1 MSSSLVIFLQ
11 RRRRLLLWLAAAFAV
26 FSLAGFFLV
35 PVILKQQLV
44 KRASAALHRPV
55 AVGVVR
61 VNPWAFSVTIRGLA
75 VAAHD
80 GAEFAGWDELYVNF
94 APAASLFRHT
104 WCFDEIHL
112 LHPRGRL
119 YRDHDGSLNIA
130 DLIPPANRAG
140 APAPAASL
148 PPLAIAHLRVERGEF
163 TYVDKSRSAP
173 FATTFGPTT
182 FELTGFTTRPQQAGA
197 YTFAAATEAGETFAW
212 KGTITFDPLGSAGH
226 VAITG
231 INLPKYAA
239 FHRDLHR
246 MDLLDGRLA
255 FEADYDAALD
265 PTPVARIHNGT
276 VAVRN
281 LKLAARDGREPAAAV
296 SLVQLEG
303 LSADTAKHTAAI
315 ASVVVRDATL
325 TVERRADGSLN
336 LLDLLP
342 PSPVAA
348 SETRNQQP
356 DRPSEALA
364 KEGTQYAKPA
374 PEWSATLAAVK
385 LENASVHLTDL
396 STPRPVHLTIDQLG
410 LTLTGVSTQLDKPVG
425 LSSQLRWNEHGR
437 IAFTGSVT
445 PQPLAADLQVEATD
459 LELRP
464 LDPYAAPFLNVLVT
478 SGTARAKGHLTAALP
493 PGGSPQIQWQG
504 DAGLAGFAAVDAA
517 LSEPFVS
524 FTDLAL
530 SQLSF
535 TLNPLA
541 FSLDEIAVKDP
552 FVRVVIAADKQIN
565 LLAALKT
572 GVAPQSP
579 PQVPQGPPAPPSP
592 SAAAPKPR
600 ITIGR
605 VVLSGARFSATD
617 RSVLPEF
624 TTELSD
630 FAGTIAGLSSEN
642 LARADVDLAGKL
654 GQASL
659 HITGKIN
666 PLSGDAFTD
675 VKVAFTG
682 IELTPFTPYAGR
694 FAGYT
699 IAKGKLGLDLGYRL
713 SSRMLEGENKV
724 VLDQFFLGD
733 RVDSADATKLPVKLA
748 LAILRDTNGR
758 IEIDLPVR
766 GNLDDPDFKYGQL
779 VWKALGNVIVKAAT
793 APFALLG
800 GLFGGGHDLSA
811 ADFASGS
818 AELGDEARA
827 RLDGLAKALTERPGL
842 SLEIDSRPVPTLDET
857 GLREVKLGTLL
868 KARKIQ
874 SLAATT
880 TTAIDPST
888 VTLSSEETV
897 KFLAEAYVAAFPPGT
912 EKPAADPATT
922 TATPTAT
929 KSTAATPSKPA
940 SAERGSGGNL
950 ITRSVRRIF
959 GRGEKSPSGP
969 PPPAPGTI
977 TLPAGSSDSVS
988 IIGADGQ
995 PLAVPLAEIRSKLLQ
1010 KIELTD
1016 GEFREIAARRA
1027 ARIQAYLV
1035 GTGKIDPSR
1044 VFLATGETPPAEA
1057 STPRVV
1063 FSLK

>member
-1 MSSSLVIFLQ
+1 M
-11 RRRRLLLWLAAAFAV
+11 
-26 FSLAGFFLV
+26 
-35 PVILKQQLV
+35 
-44 KRASAALHRPV
+44 
-55 AVGVVR
+55 
-61 VNPWAFSVTIRGLA
+61 
-75 VAAHD
+75 
-80 GAEFAGWDELYVNF
+80 
-94 APAASLFRHT
+94 
-104 WCFDEIHL
+104 
-112 LHPRGRL
+112 
-119 YRDHDGSLNIA
+119 
-130 DLIPPANRAG
+130 
-140 APAPAASL
+140 
-148 PPLAIAHLRVERGEF
+148 
-163 TYVDKSRSAP
+163 
-173 FATTFGPTT
+173 
-182 FELTGFTTRPQQAGA
+182 
-197 YTFAAATEAGETFAW
+197 
-212 KGTITFDPLGSAGH
+212 
-226 VAITG
+226 
-231 INLPKYAA
+231 
-239 FHRDLHR
+239 
-246 MDLLDGRLA
+246 
-255 FEADYDAALD
+255 
-265 PTPVARIHNGT
+265 
-276 VAVRN
+276 
-281 LKLAARDGREPAAAV
+281 
-296 SLVQLEG
+296 
-303 LSADTAKHTAAI
+303 
-315 ASVVVRDATL
+315 
-325 TVERRADGSLN
+325 
-336 LLDLLP
+336 
-342 PSPVAA
+342 
-348 SETRNQQP
+348 
-356 DRPSEALA
+356 
-364 KEGTQYAKPA
+364 
-374 PEWSATLAAVK
+374 
-385 LENASVHLTDL
+385 
-396 STPRPVHLTIDQLG
+396 
-410 LTLTGVSTQLDKPVG
+410 
-425 LSSQLRWNEHGR
+425 
-437 IAFTGSVT
+437 
-445 PQPLAADLQVEATD
+445 
-459 LELRP
+459 
-464 LDPYAAPFLNVLVT
+464 
-478 SGTARAKGHLTAALP
+478 
-493 PGGSPQIQWQG
+493 
-504 DAGLAGFAAVDAA
+504 
-517 LSEPFVS
+517 
-524 FTDLAL
+524 
-530 SQLSF
+530 
-535 TLNPLA
+535 
-541 FSLDEIAVKDP
+541 
-552 FVRVVIAADKQIN
+552 
-565 LLAALKT
+565 
-572 GVAPQSP
+572 
-579 PQVPQGPPAPPSP
+579 
-592 SAAAPKPR
+592 
-600 ITIGR
+600 
-605 VVLSGARFSATD
+605 
-617 RSVLPEF
+617 
-624 TTELSD
+624 
-630 FAGTIAGLSSEN
+630 
-642 LARADVDLAGKL
+642 
-654 GQASL
+654 
-659 HITGKIN
+659 
-666 PLSGDAFTD
+666 
-675 VKVAFTG
+675 KVAFTG

-888 VTLSSEETV
+888 VTLSPEETV

-995 PLAVPLAEIRSKLLQ
+995 PVAVPLAEIRSKLLQ

-1016 GEFREIAARRA
+1016 AEFREIAARRA